1 MAVAA
6 GTATEQQAK
15 RNAVEVHSFRRYHDY
30 DFSAVLRVMQSLDPE
45 GYAQVPEFLLTGLKH
60 QRLSN
65 ARASAKTQDKIA
77 SRLDRIAS
85 ESMEFGPYA
94 DDIMDAALCGMRL
107 FI

>member
-1 MAVAA
+1 
-6 GTATEQQAK
+6 
-15 RNAVEVHSFRRYHDY
+15 
-30 DFSAVLRVMQSLDPE
+30 MQSLDPE

-77 SRLDRIAS
+77 SRLDRIAR